1 LNIFQSPWKI
11 EIAQQLERNKYV
23 MINFILQ
30 YIKDIFNL
38 FFSNNNDSTSFTNL
52 KLTLYIVFTK
62 HLNFIL
68 KMNNFLLKIIILNL
82 KICLKVKNL
91 IITNLYNEVWNS
103 FIDKCYLYRKYD
115 VISCDVFVTLC
126 KAIRLILESVNIIK
140 IKDFILLWKVLN
152 VLTLSIFNKQ
162 IFLSNSFK

>member
-1 LNIFQSPWKI
+1 
-11 EIAQQLERNKYV
+11 
-23 MINFILQ
+23 MINFVLQ

-91 IITNLYNEVWNS
+91 IITNLYNEV
-103 FIDKCYLYRKYD
+103 
-115 VISCDVFVTLC
+115 
-126 KAIRLILESVNIIK
+126 
-140 IKDFILLWKVLN
+140 
-152 VLTLSIFNKQ
+152 
-162 IFLSNSFK
+162 